1 MINGKDE
8 VLGDSTLNVSDLLKL
23 QKVSMPEYV
32 TVEVNGEI
40 IHNSDYKSRYLK
52 DGDKLN
58 YLYYMGGG
66 ESRHPSSHQWTSGH
80 TRVEKRA

>member
-1 MINGKDE
+1 MNLLINGKDE
-8 VLGDSTLNVSDLLKL
+8 ALGDSALNIQDLLKA

-40 IHNSDYKSRYLK
+40 IHNRDFKSRYLK
-52 DGDKLN
+52 DGDKVN

-66 ESRHPSSHQWTSGH
+66 ESKHLSFH
-80 TRVEKRA
+80 